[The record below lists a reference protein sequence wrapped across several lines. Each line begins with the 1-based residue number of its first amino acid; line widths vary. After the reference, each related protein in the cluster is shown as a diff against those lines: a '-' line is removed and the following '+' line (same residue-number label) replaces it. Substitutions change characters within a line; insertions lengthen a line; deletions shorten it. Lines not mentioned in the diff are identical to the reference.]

1 MREEIVDEKII
12 LSREFFDIFQ
22 GPVYKKRNFSQL
34 LARDVRVYTVMIYH
48 VIGLHT
54 HTHTRARLTAFF
66 PGLPGWA
73 GTRKVQEAQLSPSD
87 RAMRLVSSNLT
98 NCHAPVQKLYIRQ
111 VLTKLVV

>member
-1 MREEIVDEKII
+1 VSANRQHGDTPSLSDRPQLNMREEIVDEKVI

-54 HTHTRARLTAFF
+54 HTHT
-66 PGLPGWA
+66 
-73 GTRKVQEAQLSPSD
+73 
-87 RAMRLVSSNLT
+87 
-98 NCHAPVQKLYIRQ
+98 PV
-111 VLTKLVV
+111 